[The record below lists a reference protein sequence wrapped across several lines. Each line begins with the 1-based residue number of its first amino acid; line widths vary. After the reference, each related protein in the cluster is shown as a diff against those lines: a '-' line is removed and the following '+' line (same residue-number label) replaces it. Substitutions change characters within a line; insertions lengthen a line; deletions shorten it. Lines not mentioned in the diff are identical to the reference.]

1 MANVEIYTTVWCPF
15 CHRAK
20 RLLKNKGAEFT
31 EIDVGMSRSKRE
43 EMMRRSEGRHTVPQ
57 IFIDGISVGGSDELA
72 ALDADGKLVTM
83 LGLG

>member
-20 RLLKNKGAEFT
+20 RLLKKLGVEFT
-31 EIDVGMSRSKRE
+31 EIDVGMSQAKRE
-43 EMMRRSEGRHTVPQ
+43 EMMQRSEGGHTVPQ
-57 IFIDGISVGGSDELA
+57 IFVDGILVGGSDELA
-72 ALDADGKLVTM
+72 ALDADGKLVPM